1 MAKKTTR
8 PSSNPRTEDFNLG
21 PIVNKILPERY
32 RLKCKNEAQK
42 EYARIISDHEI
53 TIAYGPS
60 GTGKSFVSIARAI
73 ELLQNVSNNYTRI
86 IISKPAVEADEK
98 LGFMPGTE
106 REKLEPHIA
115 SSLDIFDKIV
125 GKYNRMRL
133 EEKECLIIQ
142 PLGFI
147 RGKSID
153 NAIIII
159 EEAQNLS
166 PSQCKAILTRI
177 GSNSKLILSGD
188 LDQSD
193 RYKNVRDSGLFDII
207 IKHQNIPEIGFFEF
221 KNSDVVRNPLI
232 GKILD
237 NYPKEDIEKLSKE
250 LKGEKPKPQPKKQ
263 LLTENTSTDTIK
275 SLDQLVPK
283 KPTLVERIKKF
294 ITDNIEW

>member
-1 MAKKTTR
+1 MAKRVIK
-8 PSSNPRTEDFNLG
+8 PSNQKQEEVNFG
-21 PIVNKILPERY
+21 PVVNKILTEKY

-42 EYARIISDHEI
+42 EYARIISEYEI

-106 REKLEPHIA
+106 REKLEPHIS

-125 GKYNRMRL
+125 GKYNRTRL
-133 EEKECLIIQ
+133 EERECLIIQ

-177 GSNSKLILSGD
+177 GTNSKLILSGD

-207 IKHQNIPEIGFFEF
+207 MKHQNIPEIGFFEF
-221 KNSDVVRNPLI
+221 KNADIVRNPLI
-232 GKILD
+232 SKILN
-237 NYPKEDIEKLSKE
+237 NYPTEDVEKLSKE
-250 LKGEKPKPQPKKQ
+250 LKGEKPKSEPKKQ
-263 LLTENTSTDTIK
+263 LLTENKDVTVIK
-275 SLDQLVPK
+275 SLEQIKPK
-283 KPTLVERIKKF
+283 KQTLLEKIKIFLSEKF
-294 ITDNIEW
+294 EW

>member
-1 MAKKTTR
+1 MAKR
-8 PSSNPRTEDFNLG
+8 NSRSSKQQEDVNFG
-21 PIVNKILPERY
+21 PIVNKVLPERY

-42 EYARIISDHEI
+42 EYARIISDREI

-73 ELLQNVSNNYTRI
+73 ELLQNVSNNYSRI

-115 SSLDIFDKIV
+115 SSLDIFDKIM

-133 EEKECLIIQ
+133 EEKECLIVQ

-207 IKHQNIPEIGFFEF
+207 MKHQNIPEIGFFEF

-250 LKGEKPKPQPKKQ
+250 LRGEKPKPQAKKQ
-263 LLTENTSTDTIK
+263 LLTENTSTETIK
-275 SLDQLVPK
+275 GLEQLIVK
-283 KPTLVERIKKF
+283 KPTLIERIKKL

>member
-1 MAKKTTR
+1 MAKRNTKSSTTQQGDV
-8 PSSNPRTEDFNLG
+8 NFG
-21 PIVNKILPERY
+21 PIANKVLPERY

-42 EYARIISDHEI
+42 EYAKIITDHEI
-53 TIAYGPS
+53 TVAYGPA
-60 GTGKSFVSIARAI
+60 GTGKSFIAIARAI
-73 ELLQNVSNNYTRI
+73 ELLQNVSNNYSRI

-106 REKLEPHIA
+106 REKLEPHI
-115 SSLDIFDKIV
+115 SSALDIFDKIV
-125 GKYNRMRL
+125 GKYNRMGL

-177 GSNSKLILSGD
+177 GTNSKLILSGD

-193 RYKNVRDSGLFDII
+193 RYKNVRDSGLFDVVTR
-207 IKHQNIPEIGFFEF
+207 HQNVPEIGFFEF
-221 KNSDVVRNPLI
+221 KNGDVVRNPLI
-232 GKILD
+232 SKILK
-237 NYPKEDIEKLSKE
+237 NYPTEDIEKLSKE
-250 LKGEKPKPQPKKQ
+250 LKGEKPKPEPKKQ
-263 LLTENTSTDTIK
+263 LLTENKNVKVIK
-275 SLDQLVPK
+275 NLEEIVPK
-283 KPTLVERIKKF
+283 KPTLLERLKTFLSEKF
-294 ITDNIEW
+294 EW

>member
-1 MAKKTTR
+1 MAKRNTKSSTTQQGDV
-8 PSSNPRTEDFNLG
+8 NFG
-21 PIVNKILPERY
+21 PIANKVLPERY

-42 EYARIISDHEI
+42 EYARIITDHEI
-53 TIAYGPS
+53 TVAYGPA
-60 GTGKSFVSIARAI
+60 GTGKSFIAIARAI
-73 ELLQNVSNNYTRI
+73 ELLQNVSNNYSRI

-106 REKLEPHIA
+106 REKLEPHI
-115 SSLDIFDKIV
+115 SSALDIFDKIV
-125 GKYNRMRL
+125 GKYNRMKL

-177 GSNSKLILSGD
+177 GTNSKLILSGD

-193 RYKNVRDSGLFDII
+193 RYKNVRDSGLFDVVTR
-207 IKHQNIPEIGFFEF
+207 HQNVPEIGFFEF
-221 KNSDVVRNPLI
+221 KNGDVVRNPLI
-232 GKILD
+232 SKILK
-237 NYPKEDIEKLSKE
+237 NYPTEDIEKLSKE
-250 LKGEKPKPQPKKQ
+250 LRGEKPKAEPKKQ
-263 LLTENTSTDTIK
+263 LLTESKDVQVIK
-275 SLDQLVPK
+275 NLEEIVPK
-283 KPTLVERIKKF
+283 KPTLLERVKTFLSEKF
-294 ITDNIEW
+294 EW

>member
-1 MAKKTTR
+1 MAKRVIK
-8 PSSNPRTEDFNLG
+8 PSNQKQEEVNFG
-21 PIVNKILPERY
+21 PVVNKILTEKY

-42 EYARIISDHEI
+42 EYARIISEYEI

-106 REKLEPHIA
+106 REKLEPHIS

-125 GKYNRMRL
+125 GKYNRTRL
-133 EEKECLIIQ
+133 EERECLIIQ

-177 GSNSKLILSGD
+177 GTNSKLILSGD

-207 IKHQNIPEIGFFEF
+207 MKHQNIPEIGFFEF
-221 KNSDVVRNPLI
+221 KHKS
-232 GKILD
+232 ILHVFL
-237 NYPKEDIEKLSKE
+237 NNCFMEMYL
-250 LKGEKPKPQPKKQ
+250 
-263 LLTENTSTDTIK
+263 
-275 SLDQLVPK
+275 
-283 KPTLVERIKKF
+283 
-294 ITDNIEW
+294 

>member
-1 MAKKTTR
+1 MAKRNTKSSTTQQGDV
-8 PSSNPRTEDFNLG
+8 NFG
-21 PIVNKILPERY
+21 PIANKVLPERY

-42 EYARIISDHEI
+42 KYAKIITDHEI
-53 TIAYGPS
+53 TVAYGPA
-60 GTGKSFVSIARAI
+60 GTGKSFIAIARAI
-73 ELLQNVSNNYTRI
+73 ELLQNVSNNYSRI

-106 REKLEPHIA
+106 REKLEPHI
-115 SSLDIFDKIV
+115 SSALDIFDKIV
-125 GKYNRMRL
+125 GKYNRMEL

-177 GSNSKLILSGD
+177 GTNSKLILSGD

-193 RYKNVRDSGLFDII
+193 RYKNVRDSGLFDVVTR
-207 IKHQNIPEIGFFEF
+207 HQNVPEIGFFEF
-221 KNSDVVRNPLI
+221 KNGDVVRNPLI
-232 GKILD
+232 SKILK
-237 NYPKEDIEKLSKE
+237 NYPTEDIEKLSKE
-250 LKGEKPKPQPKKQ
+250 LKGERPKPEPKKQ
-263 LLTENTSTDTIK
+263 LLTENK
-275 SLDQLVPK
+275 
-283 KPTLVERIKKF
+283 
-294 ITDNIEW
+294 NI

>member
-1 MAKKTTR
+1 MAKRNTKSSTTQQGDV
-8 PSSNPRTEDFNLG
+8 NFG
-21 PIVNKILPERY
+21 PIANKVLPERY

-42 EYARIISDHEI
+42 KYAKIITDHEI
-53 TIAYGPS
+53 TVAYGPA
-60 GTGKSFVSIARAI
+60 GTGKSFIAIARAI
-73 ELLQNVSNNYTRI
+73 ELLQNVSNNYSRI

-106 REKLEPHIA
+106 REKLEPHI
-115 SSLDIFDKIV
+115 SSALDIFDKIV
-125 GKYNRMRL
+125 GKYNRMEL

-177 GSNSKLILSGD
+177 GTNSKLILSGD

-193 RYKNVRDSGLFDII
+193 RYKNVRDSGLFDVVTR
-207 IKHQNIPEIGFFEF
+207 HQNVPEIGFFEF
-221 KNSDVVRNPLI
+221 KNGDVVRNPLI
-232 GKILD
+232 SKILK
-237 NYPKEDIEKLSKE
+237 NYPTEDIEKLSKE
-250 LKGEKPKPQPKKQ
+250 LKGEKPKPEPKKQ
-263 LLTENTSTDTIK
+263 LLTENKKVNVINN
-275 SLDQLVPK
+275 LDELAPK
-283 KPTLVERIKKF
+283 KPTLLERVKTFLSEKF
-294 ITDNIEW
+294 EW

>member
-1 MAKKTTR
+1 MAKRNTKSSTTQQGDV
-8 PSSNPRTEDFNLG
+8 NFG
-21 PIVNKILPERY
+21 PIANKVLPERY

-42 EYARIISDHEI
+42 EYAKIITDHEI
-53 TIAYGPS
+53 TVAYGPA
-60 GTGKSFVSIARAI
+60 GTGKSFIAIARAI
-73 ELLQNVSNNYTRI
+73 ELLQNVSNNYSRI

-106 REKLEPHIA
+106 REKLEPHI
-115 SSLDIFDKIV
+115 SSALDIFDKIV
-125 GKYNRMRL
+125 GKYNRMKL

-177 GSNSKLILSGD
+177 GTNSKLILSGD

-193 RYKNVRDSGLFDII
+193 RYKNVRDSGLFDVVTR
-207 IKHQNIPEIGFFEF
+207 HQNVPEIGFFEF
-221 KNSDVVRNPLI
+221 KNGDVVRNPLI
-232 GKILD
+232 SKILK
-237 NYPKEDIEKLSKE
+237 NYPTEDIEKLSKE
-250 LKGEKPKPQPKKQ
+250 LKGEKPKPEPKKQ
-263 LLTENTSTDTIK
+263 LLTENKNVKVIK
-275 SLDQLVPK
+275 NLEEIVPK
-283 KPTLVERIKKF
+283 KPTLLERLKTFLSEKF
-294 ITDNIEW
+294 EW

>member
-1 MAKKTTR
+1 MAKRVIK
-8 PSSNPRTEDFNLG
+8 PSNQKPEEVNFG
-21 PIVNKILPERY
+21 PVVNKILTEKY

-42 EYARIISDHEI
+42 EYARIISEYEI

-106 REKLEPHIA
+106 REKLEPHIS

-125 GKYNRMRL
+125 GKYNRTRL
-133 EEKECLIIQ
+133 EERECLIIQ

-177 GSNSKLILSGD
+177 GTNSKLILSGD

-207 IKHQNIPEIGFFEF
+207 MKHQNIPEIGFFEF
-221 KNSDVVRNPLI
+221 KNADIVRNPLI
-232 GKILD
+232 SKILN
-237 NYPKEDIEKLSKE
+237 NYPTEDVEKLSKE
-250 LKGEKPKPQPKKQ
+250 LKGEKPKSEPKKQ
-263 LLTENTSTDTIK
+263 LLTENKDVTVIK
-275 SLDQLVPK
+275 SLEQIKPK
-283 KPTLVERIKKF
+283 KQTLLEKIKIFLSEKF
-294 ITDNIEW
+294 EW

>member
-1 MAKKTTR
+1 MAKRNTKSSKTQQGDV
-8 PSSNPRTEDFNLG
+8 NFG
-21 PIVNKILPERY
+21 PIANKVLPERY

-42 EYARIISDHEI
+42 EYARIITDHEI
-53 TIAYGPS
+53 TVAYGPA
-60 GTGKSFVSIARAI
+60 GTGKSFIAIARAI
-73 ELLQNVSNNYTRI
+73 ELLQNVSNNYSRI
-86 IISKPAVEADEK
+86 IVSKPAVEADEK

-106 REKLEPHIA
+106 REKLEPHI
-115 SSLDIFDKIV
+115 SSALDIFDKIV
-125 GKYNRMRL
+125 GKYNRMHL

-177 GSNSKLILSGD
+177 GTNSKLILSGD

-193 RYKNVRDSGLFDII
+193 RYKNVRDSGLFDVVTR
-207 IKHQNIPEIGFFEF
+207 HQNVPEIGFFEF

-232 GKILD
+232 SKILK
-237 NYPKEDIEKLSKE
+237 NYPTEDIEKLSKE
-250 LKGEKPKPQPKKQ
+250 LKGEKTKTWTKK
-263 LLTENTSTDTIK
+263 TIANWK
-275 SLDQLVPK
+275 QK
-283 KPTLVERIKKF
+283 C
-294 ITDNIEW
+294 

>member
-1 MAKKTTR
+1 MAKRNTKSSKTQQGDV
-8 PSSNPRTEDFNLG
+8 NFG
-21 PIVNKILPERY
+21 PIANKVLPERY

-42 EYARIISDHEI
+42 EYARIITDHEI
-53 TIAYGPS
+53 TVAYGPA
-60 GTGKSFVSIARAI
+60 GTGKSFIAIARAI
-73 ELLQNVSNNYTRI
+73 ELLQNVSNNYSRI

-106 REKLEPHIA
+106 REKLEPHI
-115 SSLDIFDKIV
+115 SSALDIFDKIV
-125 GKYNRMRL
+125 GKYNRMKL

-177 GSNSKLILSGD
+177 GTNSKLILSGD

-193 RYKNVRDSGLFDII
+193 RYKNVRDSGLFDVVTR
-207 IKHQNIPEIGFFEF
+207 HQNVPEIGFFEF
-221 KNSDVVRNPLI
+221 KNGDVVRNPLI
-232 GKILD
+232 SKILK
-237 NYPKEDIEKLSKE
+237 NYPTEDIEKLSKE
-250 LKGEKPKPQPKKQ
+250 LKGEKPKPEPKKQ
-263 LLTENTSTDTIK
+263 LLTENKNVKVIK
-275 SLDQLVPK
+275 NLEEIVPK
-283 KPTLVERIKKF
+283 KPTLLERVKTFLSEKF
-294 ITDNIEW
+294 EW

>member
-1 MAKKTTR
+1 MAKRNTKSSTTQQGDV
-8 PSSNPRTEDFNLG
+8 NFG
-21 PIVNKILPERY
+21 PIANKVLPERY

-42 EYARIISDHEI
+42 EYARIITDHEI
-53 TIAYGPS
+53 TVAYGPA
-60 GTGKSFVSIARAI
+60 GTGKSFIAIARAI
-73 ELLQNVSNNYTRI
+73 ELLQNVSNNYSRI

-106 REKLEPHIA
+106 REKLEPHI
-115 SSLDIFDKIV
+115 SSALDIFDKIV
-125 GKYNRMRL
+125 GKYNRIKL

-177 GSNSKLILSGD
+177 GTNSKLILSGD

-193 RYKNVRDSGLFDII
+193 RYKNVRDSGLFDVVTR
-207 IKHQNIPEIGFFEF
+207 HQNVPEIGFFEF
-221 KNSDVVRNPLI
+221 KNGDVVRNPLI
-232 GKILD
+232 SKILK
-237 NYPKEDIEKLSKE
+237 NYPTEDIEKLSKE
-250 LKGEKPKPQPKKQ
+250 LRGEKPKAEPKKQ
-263 LLTENTSTDTIK
+263 LLTESKDVQVIK
-275 SLDQLVPK
+275 NLEEIVSK
-283 KPTLVERIKKF
+283 KPTLLERVKTFLSEKF
-294 ITDNIEW
+294 EW

>member
-1 MAKKTTR
+1 MAKRVIK
-8 PSSNPRTEDFNLG
+8 PSNQKQEEVNFG
-21 PIVNKILPERY
+21 PVVNKILTERY

-42 EYARIISDHEI
+42 EYARIISEHEI

-106 REKLEPHIA
+106 REKLEPHIS

-177 GSNSKLILSGD
+177 GTNSKLILSGD

-193 RYKNVRDSGLFDII
+193 RYRNVRDSGLFDII
-207 IKHQNIPEIGFFEF
+207 LKHKNIPEIGFFEF

-232 GKILD
+232 SKILN
-237 NYPKEDIEKLSKE
+237 NYPTEDIEKLSKE
-250 LKGEKPKPQPKKQ
+250 LRGEKPKAEPKKQ
-263 LLTENTSTDTIK
+263 LLTESKDVQVIK
-275 SLDQLVPK
+275 NLEEIVPK
-283 KPTLVERIKKF
+283 KQTLLEKIKMFLSEKF
-294 ITDNIEW
+294 EW

>member
-1 MAKKTTR
+1 MAKRVIK
-8 PSSNPRTEDFNLG
+8 PSNQKPEEVNFG
-21 PIVNKILPERY
+21 PVVNKILTEKY

-42 EYARIISDHEI
+42 EYARIISEYEI

-106 REKLEPHIA
+106 REKLEPHIS

-125 GKYNRMRL
+125 GKYNRTRL
-133 EEKECLIIQ
+133 EERECLIIQ

-177 GSNSKLILSGD
+177 GTNSKLILSGD

-207 IKHQNIPEIGFFEF
+207 MKHQNIPEIGFFEF
-221 KNSDVVRNPLI
+221 KNADVVRNPLI
-232 GKILD
+232 SKILN
-237 NYPKEDIEKLSKE
+237 NYPTEDVEKLSKE
-250 LKGEKPKPQPKKQ
+250 LKGEKPKSEPKKQ
-263 LLTENTSTDTIK
+263 LLTENKDVTVIK
-275 SLDQLVPK
+275 SLEQIKPK
-283 KPTLVERIKKF
+283 KQTLLEKIKIFLSEKF
-294 ITDNIEW
+294 EW